1 MRMFRQAKLLAFAAM
16 IVPITAAAFE
26 SKCSTRIEV
35 VFAQAAGNPRNPQL
49 TSLTDSPGYTLTW
62 VEGKAAATSTI
73 SPAPARTPCAATGS
87 TCCSGTPRSWNY
99 AWSRRS
105 TSSYAITSAC
115 GT

>member
-1 MRMFRQAKLLAFAAM
+1 MRNFRQAWLLAFAAM

-62 VEGKAAATSTI
+62 VEGKGGRHVYDLTGPGADTLCRDGVDLLQRD
-73 SPAPARTPCAATGS
+73 PAILELRVVETQHF
-87 TCCSGTPRSWNY
+87 
-99 AWSRRS
+99 
-105 TSSYAITSAC
+105 
-115 GT
+115 